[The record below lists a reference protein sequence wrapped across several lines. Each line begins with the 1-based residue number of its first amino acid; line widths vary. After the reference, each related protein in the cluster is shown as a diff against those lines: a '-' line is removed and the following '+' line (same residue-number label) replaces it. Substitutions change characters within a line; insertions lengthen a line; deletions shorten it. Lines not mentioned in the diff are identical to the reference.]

1 MHKLFT
7 RKYLHL
13 YTENEKSKISTNL
26 KTVSIIL
33 LYSATIVWHIL
44 SIGATVNCYL
54 LLLPLETRKCYM
66 CHNLSSLIYS
76 KKFKFLFFLFILY
89 MVGKLSFFPTLIKKH
104 TCWTYLASKTY

>member
-1 MHKLFT
+1 MQKLFT

-13 YTENEKSKISTNL
+13 YTENEKSKISTSL

-33 LYSATIVWHIL
+33 PYSATIVWHIL

-76 KKFKFLFFLFILY
+76 KKF
-89 MVGKLSFFPTLIKKH
+89 
-104 TCWTYLASKTY
+104 